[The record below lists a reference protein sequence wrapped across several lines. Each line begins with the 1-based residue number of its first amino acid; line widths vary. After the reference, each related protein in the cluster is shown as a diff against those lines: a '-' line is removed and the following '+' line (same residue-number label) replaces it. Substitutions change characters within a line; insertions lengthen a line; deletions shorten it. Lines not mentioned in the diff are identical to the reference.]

1 MSIFI
6 WKMNTFDTFT
16 YTWPF
21 VTVHSESARGTS
33 FWFILHYQIS
43 RSWFNVFSFSAAA
56 LINFALASFEL
67 HSQRSRYNLASA
79 LFAYWRK
86 TQVQR
91 MTNCKFSI
99 PSVPHAYIFL
109 YAVSV
114 CLASACHPIIFIN
127 NI

>member
-1 MSIFI
+1 MIRSRTLGRLSPFTQSQRGAQRFGLFYIIKFPARDLMSF
-6 WKMNTFDTFT
+6 
-16 YTWPF
+16 
-21 VTVHSESARGTS
+21 G
-33 FWFILHYQIS
+33 
-43 RSWFNVFSFSAAA
+43 AAA

-91 MTNCKFSI
+91 ITNSKFSI